1 MTTDAN
7 YTGIATR
14 AFTRAQ
20 GRLTEIPLDVLPLD
34 TLTMCWGT
42 SRVVFPPLSIRLTPA
57 QLGLES

>member
-1 MTTDAN
+1 VTTDAN